1 LRQRA
6 SNSATG
12 KAFRVIVK
20 QRVGVFPASIRG
32 ALILHRGQQ
41 CSRHV
46 LQSHHRPC
54 GDSRLGC
61 LPCFAEAPSEAEGEA
76 EGSKPA
82 RSAAHQPVVP
92 TPVCDTNSRMGS
104 SSANPPRHDLVRA
117 IGRWSLVA
125 LVVNSI
131 IGSGVF
137 GLPSQVASFIGNYSP
152 YAVLA
157 AGAGM
162 SVIIACF
169 AEVASRFQ
177 EAGGPYLYARVAF
190 GRLMG
195 IQTAWMLWLGQV
207 SAPAANANLFVIYL
221 GEFFPHAKDP
231 LPRAIILTALVGLL
245 TLINIRGVRG
255 GAQVSNLFTAAKLV
269 PLFAVIV
276 LGLFV
281 LQHHHWSIASAP
293 IASPGTSQ
301 WLKAMLLLV
310 FAYGGFETALAPMSE
325 AKNPRRDAPFA
336 LFTALALCTVIYA
349 LIQWVVI
356 GVLPDAAHS
365 QRPLADVARLA
376 VGPLGAALVAVGALI
391 SFYGY
396 LSAKILAMPRVPF
409 ALAEQGDFPKAFAT
423 VHPRFHTP
431 YVSILVFAAMVWALA
446 LIGDFKWNVTL
457 SAVAR
462 LLYYGV
468 GCAALPVLRR
478 KQPEGASAMFHLPAG
493 NFFAVLGVVL
503 CMILVTPVDF
513 GQSMILVATIALAFV
528 NWAAVLTGKT

>member
-1 LRQRA
+1 M
-6 SNSATG
+6 
-12 KAFRVIVK
+12 I
-20 QRVGVFPASIRG
+20 
-32 ALILHRGQQ
+32 
-41 CSRHV
+41 
-46 LQSHHRPC
+46 
-54 GDSRLGC
+54 
-61 LPCFAEAPSEAEGEA
+61 E
-76 EGSKPA
+76 
-82 RSAAHQPVVP
+82 
-92 TPVCDTNSRMGS
+92 S
-104 SSANPPRHDLVRA
+104 STVSVPRHDPQQGLIRA

-137 GLPSQVASFIGNYSP
+137 GLPSTVAGLIGSYSP

-162 SVIIACF
+162 SLIMGCF

-177 EAGGPYLYARVAF
+177 QAGGPYLYARVAF

-207 SAPAANANLFVIYL
+207 AAPAANANLFVTYL

-231 LPRAIILTALVGLL
+231 LPRAIILTVLVGLL
-245 TLINIRGVRG
+245 TFINIRGVRA
-255 GAQVSNLFTAAKLV
+255 GAQVSNLFTAAKLI

-281 LQHHHWSIASAP
+281 LHKHHWTIATASAT
-293 IASPGTSQ
+293 SPSTNQ
-301 WLKAMLLLV
+301 WMKAVLLLV

-336 LFTALALCTVIYA
+336 LFSALLLCTVIYA
-349 LIQWVVI
+349 LIQWVVV
-356 GVLPDAAHS
+356 GVLPDPIHS
-365 QRPLADVARLA
+365 QRPLADVARIA
-376 VGPLGAALVAVGALI
+376 IGPIGAALVAVGALI

-409 ALAEQGDFPKAFAT
+409 ALAEQGDFPKAFAA
-423 VHPRFHTP
+423 VHRRFHTP
-431 YVSILVFAAMVWALA
+431 YVSILVFAALVWGFA
-446 LIGDFKWNVTL
+446 LIGEFKWNVTL

-468 GCAALPVLRR
+468 GCAALPILRR
-478 KQPEGASAMFHLPAG
+478 KQPEGAMFRLPAG
-493 NFFAVLGVVL
+493 NFLAVLGVLL
-503 CMILVTPVDF
+503 CAALVTRVDF
-513 GQSMILVATIALAFV
+513 GQALILIATIALASL
-528 NWAAVLTGKT
+528 NWSVVRNRNVIDAAL

>member
-1 LRQRA
+1 M
-6 SNSATG
+6 
-12 KAFRVIVK
+12 
-20 QRVGVFPASIRG
+20 
-32 ALILHRGQQ
+32 
-41 CSRHV
+41 
-46 LQSHHRPC
+46 
-54 GDSRLGC
+54 
-61 LPCFAEAPSEAEGEA
+61 E
-76 EGSKPA
+76 
-82 RSAAHQPVVP
+82 
-92 TPVCDTNSRMGS
+92 S
-104 SSANPPRHDLVRA
+104 SSPAVPRHELLRA

-137 GLPSQVASFIGNYSP
+137 GLPSTVAALIGRSSP

-162 SVIIACF
+162 SVIMGCF

-195 IQTAWMLWLGQV
+195 IETAWMLWLGQV
-207 SAPAANANLFVIYL
+207 AAPAANANLFVIYL

-231 LPRAIILTALVGLL
+231 PPRALILTVLVGLL
-245 TLINIRGVRG
+245 TLINIRGVRAG
-255 GAQVSNLFTAAKLV
+255 TQISNLFTAAKLV

-281 LQHHHWSIASAP
+281 LQHQHWSIATAP
-293 IASPGTSQ
+293 IASPHTSQ

-336 LFTALALCTVIYA
+336 LFMALLACTVIYA
-349 LIQWVVI
+349 LIQWVVV

-376 VGPLGAALVAVGALI
+376 VGPVGAALVAVGALI

-423 VHPRFHTP
+423 VHRRFQTP
-431 YVSILVFAAMVWALA
+431 YVSILVFAAMVWGLA

-478 KQPEGASAMFHLPAG
+478 KQPEGATAMFRLPAG
-493 NFFAVLGVVL
+493 NFFAVLGVIL
-503 CMILVTPVDF
+503 CGVLVTQVDF
-513 GQSMILVATIALAFV
+513 RQSLIVFATIVLAFV
-528 NWAAVLTGKT
+528 NWAVVIGRSAAG

>member
-1 LRQRA
+1 MEP
-6 SNSATG
+6 S
-12 KAFRVIVK
+12 
-20 QRVGVFPASIRG
+20 PASSPNHE
-32 ALILHRGQQ
+32 LI
-41 CSRHV
+41 
-46 LQSHHRPC
+46 
-54 GDSRLGC
+54 
-61 LPCFAEAPSEAEGEA
+61 
-76 EGSKPA
+76 
-82 RSAAHQPVVP
+82 
-92 TPVCDTNSRMGS
+92 
-104 SSANPPRHDLVRA
+104 RA

-137 GLPSQVASFIGNYSP
+137 GLPSTVAALIGRFSP

-162 SVIIACF
+162 SVIIGCF

-190 GRLMG
+190 GRMMG

-207 SAPAANANLFVIYL
+207 AAPAANANLFVIYL
-221 GEFFPHAKDP
+221 GEFFPQAKDP
-231 LPRAIILTALVGLL
+231 LPRALILTLLVGLL
-245 TLINIRGVRG
+245 TFINIRGVRA

-281 LQHHHWSIASAP
+281 LQRHHWTIATAP
-293 IASPGTSQ
+293 MASPASGQ
-301 WLKAMLLLV
+301 WLKALLLLV
-310 FAYGGFETALAPMSE
+310 FAYGGFETALAPMGE
-325 AKNPRRDAPFA
+325 ARNPRRDAPFA
-336 LFTALALCTVIYA
+336 LFTALLLCTVSYA
-349 LIQWVVI
+349 LIQWVVV

-376 VGPLGAALVAVGALI
+376 VGPIGAALVAVGALI

-409 ALAEQGDFPKAFAT
+409 ALAEQGDFPKVFAT

-431 YVSILVFAAMVWALA
+431 YVSILAFAAMIWGLA
-446 LIGDFKWNVTL
+446 LIGDFRWNVTL

-478 KQPEGASAMFHLPAG
+478 KQPEGANAMFHLPAG
-493 NFFAVLGVVL
+493 NFFAMLGVIL
-503 CMILVTPVDF
+503 CVILITRVDF
-513 GQSMILVATIALAFV
+513 GQSLIMVATIALAFA
-528 NWAAVLTGKT
+528 NWAVVAKRRATGTSTI

>member
-1 LRQRA
+1 ME
-6 SNSATG
+6 SA
-12 KAFRVIVK
+12 
-20 QRVGVFPASIRG
+20 
-32 ALILHRGQQ
+32 
-41 CSRHV
+41 
-46 LQSHHRPC
+46 
-54 GDSRLGC
+54 
-61 LPCFAEAPSEAEGEA
+61 
-76 EGSKPA
+76 
-82 RSAAHQPVVP
+82 P
-92 TPVCDTNSRMGS
+92 TEV
-104 SSANPPRHDLVRA
+104 PRHELIRA

-137 GLPSQVASFIGNYSP
+137 GLPSTVAALIGRSSIW
-152 YAVLA
+152 AVVA

-162 SVIIACF
+162 SVIMGCF

-177 EAGGPYLYARVAF
+177 QAGGPYLYARVAF

-207 SAPAANANLFVIYL
+207 AAPAANANLFVIYL
-221 GEFFPHAKDP
+221 GEFWPHAKDP
-231 LPRAIILTALVGLL
+231 VPRAIILTALVGLL
-245 TLINIRGVRG
+245 SFINIRGVRG
-255 GAQVSNLFTAAKLV
+255 GAQVSNLFTAAKLI

-276 LGLFV
+276 LGVFV
-281 LQHHHWSIASAP
+281 LAHHHWQMATASV
-293 IASPGTSQ
+293 SPSSNQ
-301 WLKAMLLLV
+301 WLKAALLLV

-336 LFTALALCTVIYA
+336 LFIALLLCTVIYA
-349 LIQWVVI
+349 LIQWVVV

-365 QRPLADVARLA
+365 ARPLADVARLA
-376 VGPLGAALVAVGALI
+376 VGPIGAALVAIGALI

-409 ALAEQGDFPKAFAT
+409 ALAEQGDFPKLFAT
-423 VHPRFHTP
+423 VHRRFHTP
-431 YVSILVFAAMVWALA
+431 YVSILVFAAMVWGLA

-478 KQPEGASAMFHLPAG
+478 KQPEGASAMFRLPAG
-493 NFFAVLGVVL
+493 NFFAVLGVIL
-503 CMILVTPVDF
+503 CLILVTRVDF
-513 GQSMILVATIALAFV
+513 GQSLILIGTIALALI
-528 NWAAVLTGKT
+528 NWVIVARRKTTA

>member
-1 LRQRA
+1 MEP
-6 SNSATG
+6 SSPNSPNH
-12 KAFRVIVK
+12 
-20 QRVGVFPASIRG
+20 Q
-32 ALILHRGQQ
+32 LI
-41 CSRHV
+41 
-46 LQSHHRPC
+46 
-54 GDSRLGC
+54 
-61 LPCFAEAPSEAEGEA
+61 
-76 EGSKPA
+76 
-82 RSAAHQPVVP
+82 
-92 TPVCDTNSRMGS
+92 
-104 SSANPPRHDLVRA
+104 RA

-137 GLPSQVASFIGNYSP
+137 GLPSTVAALIGRFSP

-162 SVIIACF
+162 SVIIGCF

-190 GRLMG
+190 GRMMG

-207 SAPAANANLFVIYL
+207 AAPAANANLFVIYL
-221 GEFFPHAKDP
+221 GEFFPQAKDP
-231 LPRAIILTALVGLL
+231 LPRALILTLLVGLL
-245 TLINIRGVRG
+245 TFINIRGVRA

-269 PLFAVIV
+269 PLFAVIA

-281 LQHHHWSIASAP
+281 LQRHHWTIVTAP
-293 IASPGTSQ
+293 MASPGSGQ
-301 WLKAMLLLV
+301 WLKALLLLV

-325 AKNPRRDAPFA
+325 ARNPRRDAPFA
-336 LFTALALCTVIYA
+336 LFTALLFCTVSYA
-349 LIQWVVI
+349 LIQWVVV

-376 VGPLGAALVAVGALI
+376 VGPIGAALVAVGALI

-409 ALAEQGDFPKAFAT
+409 ALAEQGDFPRVFAT

-431 YVSILVFAAMVWALA
+431 YVSILAFAAMIWGLA

-478 KQPEGASAMFHLPAG
+478 KQPAGANAMFHLPAG
-493 NFFAVLGVVL
+493 NFFAMLGVIL
-503 CMILVTPVDF
+503 CVILITRVDF
-513 GQSMILVATIALAFV
+513 GQSLIMVATIALAFA
-528 NWAAVLTGKT
+528 NWAVVAKGRATGTSTV

>member
-1 LRQRA
+1 MEV
-6 SNSATG
+6 SS
-12 KAFRVIVK
+12 
-20 QRVGVFPASIRG
+20 P
-32 ALILHRGQQ
+32 
-41 CSRHV
+41 
-46 LQSHHRPC
+46 
-54 GDSRLGC
+54 
-61 LPCFAEAPSEAEGEA
+61 
-76 EGSKPA
+76 KPG
-82 RSAAHQPVVP
+82 HE
-92 TPVCDTNSRMGS
+92 
-104 SSANPPRHDLVRA
+104 LVRA

-137 GLPSQVASFIGNYSP
+137 GLPSVVAALIGNYSP

-162 SVIIACF
+162 CIIIGCF

-207 SAPAANANLFVIYL
+207 AAPAANANLFVIYL
-221 GEFFPHAKDP
+221 GEFFPRAKDP
-231 LPRAIILTALVGLL
+231 MPRALILTALVGLL
-245 TLINIRGVRG
+245 AFINIRGVRA

-281 LQHHHWSIASAP
+281 LHNQHWAIATAP
-293 IASPGTSQ
+293 LASPDTSE

-325 AKNPRRDAPFA
+325 ARNPRRDAPFA
-336 LFTALALCTVIYA
+336 LFTALVLCTVIYA

-356 GVLPDAAHS
+356 GVLPNAAHS
-365 QRPLADVARLA
+365 QRPLADVARIA
-376 VGPLGAALVAVGALI
+376 VGPVGAALVAVGALI

-409 ALAEQGDFPKAFAT
+409 ALAERGDFPKVFAT
-423 VHPRFHTP
+423 VHRRFHTP

-462 LLYYGV
+462 LLYYGA
-468 GCAALPVLRR
+468 GCAALPILRR
-478 KQPEGASAMFHLPAG
+478 RQPEGASAMFHLPAG
-493 NFFAVLGVVL
+493 NFFAALGVIL
-503 CMILVTPVDF
+503 CVILVTRVDF
-513 GQSMILVATIALAFV
+513 GQSLILVATSVLALM
-528 NWAAVLTGKT
+528 NWAVVAGAKHTQ

>member
-1 LRQRA
+1 ME
-6 SNSATG
+6 SSATG
-12 KAFRVIVK
+12 PPSH
-20 QRVGVFPASIRG
+20 Q
-32 ALILHRGQQ
+32 LI
-41 CSRHV
+41 
-46 LQSHHRPC
+46 
-54 GDSRLGC
+54 
-61 LPCFAEAPSEAEGEA
+61 
-76 EGSKPA
+76 
-82 RSAAHQPVVP
+82 
-92 TPVCDTNSRMGS
+92 
-104 SSANPPRHDLVRA
+104 RA

-137 GLPSQVASFIGNYSP
+137 GLPSTVAALIGNFSP

-162 SVIIACF
+162 SVIMGCF

-177 EAGGPYLYARVAF
+177 QAGGPYLYARVAF

-207 SAPAANANLFVIYL
+207 AAPAANANLFVIYL

-231 LPRAIILTALVGLL
+231 LPRAIILTVLIGVL
-245 TLINIRGVRG
+245 TFINIRGVRA
-255 GAQVSNLFTAAKLV
+255 GAQVSNLFTGAKLI
-269 PLFAVIV
+269 PLFAVIG
-276 LGLFV
+276 LGLFA
-281 LQHHHWSIASAP
+281 LQQHHWTIAAAP
-293 IASPGTSQ
+293 IAATGASQ

-336 LFTALALCTVIYA
+336 LFTALAVCTVMYA
-349 LIQWVVI
+349 LIQWVVV

-376 VGPLGAALVAVGALI
+376 VGPVGAALVAVGALI

-409 ALAEQGDFPKAFAT
+409 ALAEQGDFPKAFAR

-431 YVSILVFAAMVWALA
+431 YVSILVFAAMVWGLA

-462 LLYYGV
+462 LLYYAV
-468 GCAALPVLRR
+468 GCAALPILRR
-478 KQPEGASAMFHLPAG
+478 KEPEGAGAMFKLPAG
-493 NFFAVLGVVL
+493 NLLAVVGVIV
-503 CMILVTPVDF
+503 CVILATRVDF
-513 GQSMILVATIALAFV
+513 GQSLILAATIALAFV
-528 NWAAVLTGKT
+528 NWVVVARRGVDFQP